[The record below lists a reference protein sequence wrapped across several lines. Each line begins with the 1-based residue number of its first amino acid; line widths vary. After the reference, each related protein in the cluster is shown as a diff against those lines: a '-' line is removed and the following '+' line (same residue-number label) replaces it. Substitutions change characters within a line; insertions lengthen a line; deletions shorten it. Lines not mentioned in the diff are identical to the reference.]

1 MIIKLLQEPGES
13 GPRYCDYRTSLN
25 QTSIARHNSMQQDKN
40 DAASADHKVKSE
52 HSQVVHVC
60 HGVECSAGSLGK
72 QIEGQQ
78 EESQCC
84 HIHVVTLRDPAARR
98 SR

>member
-60 HGVECSAGSLGK
+60 HEVECSAGSLVG
-72 QIEGQQ
+72 
-78 EESQCC
+78 SLHTCMNS
-84 HIHVVTLRDPAARR
+84 R
-98 SR
+98 SPLVYLH